1 MTSGFLGEDISGEYF
16 MMRELS
22 LSGVSYRVFLF
33 KYPLQRLC
41 IIQLHLLLDVLSK
54 GNCGKKMLS
63 YMNIITK
70 ILNRLNPGLL

>member
-1 MTSGFLGEDISGEYF
+1 

-41 IIQLHLLLDVLSK
+41 IIQLHLPLDVLSK

-63 YMNIITK
+63 YMNIIAK
-70 ILNRLNPGLL
+70 ILSGLNPGLL